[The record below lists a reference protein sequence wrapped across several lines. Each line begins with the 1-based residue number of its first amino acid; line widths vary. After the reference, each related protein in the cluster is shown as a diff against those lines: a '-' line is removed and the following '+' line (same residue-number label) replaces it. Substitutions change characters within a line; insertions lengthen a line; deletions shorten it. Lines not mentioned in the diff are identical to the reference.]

1 MSQAAI
7 QTIRG
12 VEDAMDRQRAEA
24 KAKAQKILADAE
36 KEGRAL
42 LEQERAAAAAKTAEV
57 MEAAGRQAEK
67 RRAQILADT
76 NRECRSIT
84 TDAQDRLSEAAGMI
98 VRRVV
103 ER

>member
-1 MSQAAI
+1 
-7 QTIRG
+7 
-12 VEDAMDRQRAEA
+12 MDQRRAQ
-24 KAKAQKILADAE
+24 AKAQAQKLLADAE

-42 LEQERAAAAAKTAEV
+42 LERERSAAAGKTAEV

-67 RRAQILADT
+67 RRAQILSDT

-84 TDAQDRLSEAAGMI
+84 TDAQGRLSEAAGII
-98 VRRVV
+98 VGRVV